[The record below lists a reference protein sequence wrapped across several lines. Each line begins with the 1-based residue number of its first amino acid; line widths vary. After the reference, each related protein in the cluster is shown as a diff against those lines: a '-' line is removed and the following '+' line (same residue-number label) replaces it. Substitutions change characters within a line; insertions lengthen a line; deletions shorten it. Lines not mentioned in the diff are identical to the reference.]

1 MNNLA
6 QTLGAQGDHGA
17 GRKLEEQVLEARR
30 RVLGEEHPDTLT
42 AMNNLAQTLG
52 AQGDHGA
59 GRKLQEQVLEARRR
73 VLGQEP
79 SSSEPF
85 GAKSTSGG

>member
-6 QTLGAQGDHGA
+6 GMLWAQGDHA
-17 GRKLEEQVLEARR
+17 AARKLQEQVLEARR
-30 RVLGEEHPDTLT
+30 RVLGQEHPNTLT
-42 AMNNLAQTLG
+42 AMNNLAGMLW
-52 AQGDHGA
+52 AQGDHA
-59 GRKLQEQVLEARRR
+59 AARKLQEQVLEARRR